1 MATTT
6 FQGIVRSYGGQD
18 KSSGVTPSNVNL
30 SAVVSFNPVGASP
43 IAIRVGTSATAGE
56 VFTLPKGAVPNS
68 FISLGGATG
77 GTNPTFDIGTAA
89 DPDGFFNEVD
99 ADLKGASQS
108 GAGALVVGTG
118 VPANVIVTANQ
129 GASAATGG
137 TVTGTFFYTMVD
149 NARAGE
155 SQPELYPTP

>member
-18 KSSGVTPSNVNL
+18 KSSGVTASNVNL
-30 SAVVSFNPVGASP
+30 SAVVSFNPVGAS
-43 IAIRVGTSATAGE
+43 AVAVRVGASATAGE
-56 VFTLPKGAVPNS
+56 IFTLPKGAVPSS

-89 DPDGFFNEVD
+89 DQDGFFNEYG
-99 ADLKGASQS
+99 GAFIPPN
-108 GAGALVVGTG
+108 LEVGTG
-118 VPANVIVTANQ
+118 VPANVVVTANQ

-149 NARAGE
+149 SAEPGE
-155 SQPELYPTP
+155 QSNLSSY

>member
-1 MATTT
+1 MATTS

-18 KSSGVTPSNVNL
+18 KSSGVTPSNVIL
-30 SAVVSFNPVGASP
+30 SAIVSFNPVGAS
-43 IAIRVGTSATAGE
+43 AVAVRVGTSATSGE
-56 VFTLPKGAVPNS
+56 IFKLPKGAVPTE

-77 GTNPTFDIGTAA
+77 GTNPTVAIGTAA
-89 DPDGFFNEVD
+89 DPDGFFNELD
-99 ADLKGASQS
+99 ADLKGASQT

-118 VPANVIVTANQ
+118 VPANVEVTGNQ

-137 TVTGTFFYTMVD
+137 TVTGTFHYTMVD

-155 SQPELYPTP
+155 SQPELV